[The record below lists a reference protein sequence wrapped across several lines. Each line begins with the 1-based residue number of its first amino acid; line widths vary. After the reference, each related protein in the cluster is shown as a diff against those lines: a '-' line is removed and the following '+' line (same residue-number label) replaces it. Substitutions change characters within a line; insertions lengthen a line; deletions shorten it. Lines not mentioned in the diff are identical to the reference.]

1 VIRTVGAAGFA
12 DGVAAAALA
21 GDVPAADPMVVL
33 VFPVHADTASASAAT
48 AAAAET
54 VLMLP
59 ISAAFPNKARLP
71 PSPYIP
77 LMPQRYGL
85 ATA

>member
-1 VIRTVGAAGFA
+1 VIRTVGAGFA

-21 GDVPAADPMVVL
+21 GDVPAADPTVVL
-33 VFPVHADTASASAAT
+33 VFPVHADTVSASAAT

-59 ISAAFPNKARLP
+59 MHS
-71 PSPYIP
+71 SIP
-77 LMPQRYGL
+77 Q
-85 ATA
+85 